1 MGGRVD
7 VGQIHYASVVTPEQ
21 VAESSQHGVIGK
33 FNLSWQAREGLL
45 IYGQASQGFR
55 PGGVNQVI
63 GLPAALAAYS
73 SDSLWD
79 YELGIKSTLA
89 RGIYLNLTGYRID
102 WQNIQVSGRTSGTGS
117 VFGLISNAGAARI
130 WGSEAELSATLLPGL
145 TLSANVGYTDARL
158 SEDQVSTVV
167 VAAGKT
173 GDRLPYVPQ
182 WTAGASLEYLRPLA
196 GPIDAFFHIDATAM
210 GGSYSSISPT
220 DIYRRNLP
228 AYEVGNVR
236 FGLQKN
242 DEQWGAYL
250 YINNIADSVAIV
262 SESSSSNT
270 PGQSLV
276 YSLPPRTFGLNL
288 TYKF

>member
-1 MGGRVD
+1 
-7 VGQIHYASVVTPEQ
+7 
-21 VAESSQHGVIGK
+21 
-33 FNLSWQAREGLL
+33 
-45 IYGQASQGFR
+45 
-55 PGGVNQVI
+55 
-63 GLPAALAAYS
+63 
-73 SDSLWD
+73 
-79 YELGIKSTLA
+79 
-89 RGIYLNLTGYRID
+89 
-102 WQNIQVSGRTSGTGS
+102 
-117 VFGLISNAGAARI
+117 
-130 WGSEAELSATLLPGL
+130 
-145 TLSANVGYTDARL
+145 
-158 SEDQVSTVV
+158 
-167 VAAGKT
+167 
-173 GDRLPYVPQ
+173 
-182 WTAGASLEYLRPLA
+182 
-196 GPIDAFFHIDATAM
+196 M